1 MRAARGPLAA
11 TPEAGASA
19 LAARAGEGDWVR
31 LRVEVHESC
40 QAPLLLIASLM
51 ARRAL
56 EVRSA
61 SLVPAPRGG
70 GMLFEATVRGRGKRV
85 RSVAQ
90 SLDARMG
97 VLDVRVLAL
106 KDDGATADTA
116 AEGPS

>member
-1 MRAARGPLAA
+1 
-11 TPEAGASA
+11 
-19 LAARAGEGDWVR
+19 
-31 LRVEVHESC
+31 
-40 QAPLLLIASLM
+40 
-51 ARRAL
+51 
-56 EVRSA
+56 
-61 SLVPAPRGG
+61 
-70 GMLFEATVRGRGKRV
+70 MLFEATVRGRGKRV